1 VRHAAPT
8 LRLEARLWKA
18 GIIPVAGLDE
28 AGRGAWAGPI
38 VAAAVVLP
46 ADRRDLRRILAG
58 VRDSKE
64 MTSRQRELWAGR
76 IREIAL
82 AVGVGEAASLD
93 VDGIGPLRATRL
105 AMHRALQ
112 ALAIEPR
119 FLLLDF
125 MRLPEIPLPQTCLPH
140 GDGLALSISAAS
152 VIAKVWRDEGMKAI
166 EESYPGY
173 GFARH
178 KGYGTA
184 SHREAL
190 GRLGPCPIHR
200 SSFAPVASLLAA
212 AA

>member
-1 VRHAAPT
+1 MRHTAPT

>member
-1 VRHAAPT
+1 MRHAAPT
-8 LRLEARLWKA
+8 LRLEAHLWKA

>member
-1 VRHAAPT
+1 VRHTAPT

>member
-1 VRHAAPT
+1 MRHTAPT

-166 EESYPGY
+166 EGSYPGY

-200 SSFAPVASLLAA
+200 SSFAP
-212 AA
+212 